1 MSEKIT
7 ISNGVLEAVIST
19 YGAELKSLK
28 KYGEEYLWGGDPKVW
43 SGQAPV
49 LFPICGGLKNGKY
62 IYEGSEY
69 KLEKHGFARKSE
81 FEIEKAEKTRAT
93 FLLKANEDTLKKYP
107 FEFELRITY
116 LLEEDEIKVSYAVT
130 NIGNNSMYFS
140 IGSHEAYDCP
150 EGIEEYSVIFEHE
163 EKFESSILDGE
174 LLEHNTILLGENTR
188 EFPLKYEYFAVDAQV
203 FLNLKSRRAILK
215 NRRTGKSIE
224 VTYEDADYFL
234 LWTKP
239 NGRYIC
245 IEPWS
250 GIPDFV
256 DSDCDITHKIGI
268 IKLGAGET
276 SVKKHSIKL

>member
-1 MSEKIT
+1 MKSSSSSGISFTFRKNLFSLYVYFTKRKYLRSRIKIFFRL
-7 ISNGVLEAVIST
+7 SA
-19 YGAELKSLK
+19 
-28 KYGEEYLWGGDPKVW
+28 
-43 SGQAPV
+43 
-49 LFPICGGLKNGKY
+49 
-62 IYEGSEY
+62 
-69 KLEKHGFARKSE
+69 
-81 FEIEKAEKTRAT
+81 
-93 FLLKANEDTLKKYP
+93 
-107 FEFELRITY
+107 
-116 LLEEDEIKVSYAVT
+116 
-130 NIGNNSMYFS
+130 
-140 IGSHEAYDCP
+140 
-150 EGIEEYSVIFEHE
+150 
-163 EKFESSILDGE
+163 
-174 LLEHNTILLGENTR
+174 
-188 EFPLKYEYFAVDAQV
+188 LKYEYFAVDAQV

-215 NRRTGKSIE
+215 NRRTGRSIE